1 MKMQKTMIA
10 VALCAGLGVGAAY
23 AKLPPAPAQ
32 TEEQKAD
39 KAAKDKAAAD
49 KEADLNAKYQDK
61 AVSNYKKNKGV
72 AEPKTAAV
80 TAKKK

>member
-1 MKMQKTMIA
+1 MHKFMIA
-10 VALCAGLGVGAAY
+10 VSLCAGLGAGAAY

-32 TEEQKAD
+32 TDEQKAE

-49 KEADLNAKYQDK
+49 KEAELNAKYMDK

-72 AEPKTAAV
+72 AEPKVATA